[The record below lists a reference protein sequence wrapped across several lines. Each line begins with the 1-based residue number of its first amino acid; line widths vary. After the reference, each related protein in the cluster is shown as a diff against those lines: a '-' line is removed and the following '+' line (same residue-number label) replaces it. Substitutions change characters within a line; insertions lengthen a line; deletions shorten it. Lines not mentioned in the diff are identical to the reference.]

1 MGVPAIFNQTKETM
15 TADELY
21 DIKLQA
27 EDITEK
33 LNILAKEYAYDPF
46 RNAAL
51 VSERLEECLF
61 DCMGKLA
68 AYEIEE
74 RRNKI

>member
-1 MGVPAIFNQTKETM
+1 M

-21 DIKLQA
+21 DIKQQV

-33 LNILAKEYAYDPF
+33 LNSLAKEYAYDPF

-51 VSERLEECLF
+51 VSENLEESVF

-68 AYEIEE
+68 DYEICE
-74 RRNKI
+74 RRNDR